1 MLKDDI
7 KDINKRKQEELER
20 KQEFWDRFAS
30 RVKSTRLYKA
40 YIALQE
46 HNEAR
51 ALAKYDRKTERFI
64 KKLPT
69 RLKRRARG
77 SATYTDIYVYQ
88 YYFLTAPYLYSNLA
102 SVYAREDRRAVA
114 IMKYLD
120 EQGIK
125 YTLATHNYLI
135 ESYFTIRVHF

>member
-7 KDINKRKQEELER
+7 KYINKRKQEELER
-20 KQEFWDRFAS
+20 KQDFWNRFAS
-30 RVKSTRLYKA
+30 RVKSTKLYKA

-46 HNEAR
+46 RKEAR

-64 KKLPT
+64 KKLPAK
-69 RLKRRARG
+69 LKRRARG
-77 SATYTDIYVYQ
+77 SDTYTDIYVYQ
-88 YYFLTAPYLYSNLA
+88 YYFLASPYLYSNLA
-102 SVYAREDRRAVA
+102 SLYANRDRRAVA
-114 IMKYLD
+114 IMEYLD

-125 YTLATHNYLI
+125 YTLATHNYTI